1 MTGRDLLEI
10 HQKAWRNCSCLS
22 RIMGY
27 EGADSWM
34 YGRLYLSILQVVLLF
49 DTETWLMTPCIVRL
63 MGGFHHRVAWRI
75 ADK

>member
-1 MTGRDLLEI
+1 
-10 HQKAWRNCSCLS
+10 
-22 RIMGY
+22 MGY

-49 DTETWLMTPCIVRL
+49 DTETWVMTPCIVRL